1 MNESWPFLFSA
12 AFTNKTSWTLFTDK
26 NIVNTEARFLAIHS
40 GEAPAFNFATNRE
53 CIDSTHKHFKQ
64 TKKQVA

>member
-26 NIVNTEARFLAIHS
+26 NTVNTEARFLAIHS
-40 GEAPAFNFATNRE
+40 GEAPAFNFATNR
-53 CIDSTHKHFKQ
+53 S
-64 TKKQVA
+64 V